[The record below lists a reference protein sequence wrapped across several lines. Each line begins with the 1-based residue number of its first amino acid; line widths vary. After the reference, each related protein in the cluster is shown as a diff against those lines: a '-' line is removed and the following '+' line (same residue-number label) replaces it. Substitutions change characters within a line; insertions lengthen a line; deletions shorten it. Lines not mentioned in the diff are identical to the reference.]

1 MRWSVVFFIIGITNM
16 LLGSLM
22 FIPMTVD
29 YITHNTA
36 SADTFM
42 ACGLSTIFVG
52 LALSSFSHHSA
63 EHHPSLREMFVITSF
78 IWFSSAIF
86 SALPFYF
93 SSLKIS
99 LTDSIFESVSGLST
113 TGSTVLGNLST
124 FPKGLLVWRGMI
136 QWLGGVGIVILA
148 ITLLPFLHIG
158 GMQLFATENSDRSGK
173 DSAFVAS
180 KMKSI
185 LGVYLIISI
194 LCFISLYLA
203 GMGIFDALVHAMTC
217 VSTGGFS
224 NYDDSIAHFT
234 SPAIHWVLITFML
247 IGGLPLLFTWSFLT
261 RNWQKI
267 KSERQAHTFLCFLA
281 CLILSISVIFFF
293 VRSAFPTFE
302 ETLRQTAF
310 ATISIITTTGYVL
323 SDYTHW
329 GSFFVVFF
337 FFLTCV
343 GSCTGS
349 TSGGIKFF
357 RFSILF
363 KMLKKHLSLM
373 LTPHAV
379 IVPRYNDRPVT
390 DEIIQSVISFMS
402 LFCLTTLFCSLV
414 LATAGADFVT
424 SLSASLT
431 AIANV
436 GPGIGSVVGPDKT
449 FATLPDVSKWAL
461 ALTMMLGRLEFM
473 TIIVLLLPQL
483 WRKK

>member
-1 MRWSVVFFIIGITNM
+1 MHWSIVFFIIGITNM

-29 YITHNTA
+29 FINHDVA
-36 SADTFM
+36 SADIFL
-42 ACGLSTIFVG
+42 ACGLGTIFVG
-52 LALSSFSHHSA
+52 MAFSSFSHKAA
-63 EHHPSLREMFVITSF
+63 EQHPSLREMFVITSF
-78 IWFSSAIF
+78 IWLSAALF

-113 TGSTVLGNLST
+113 TGSTVFSHLSA
-124 FPKGLLVWRGMI
+124 FPKGLLVWRGMT

-148 ITLLPFLHIG
+148 IMLLPFLHIG
-158 GMQLFATENSDRSGK
+158 GMQLFATENSDRSEK

-185 LGVYLIISI
+185 FGVYLIISI
-194 LCFISLYLA
+194 LCFVCLYLA
-203 GMGIFDALVHAMTC
+203 GMDVLDAFVHSMTC

-224 NYDDSIAHFT
+224 NYDNSIAHFS
-234 SPAIHWVLITFML
+234 SPAIHWVLTIFML
-247 IGGLPLLFTWSFLT
+247 IGGLPLVFTWAFLT

-267 KSERQAHTFLCFLA
+267 KSEHQARTFLCFLA
-281 CLILSISVIFFF
+281 CLIIPVSVILFCIHPI
-293 VRSAFPTFE
+293 FPTFE
-302 ETLRQTAF
+302 ETLRQMAF
-310 ATISIITTTGYVL
+310 ATVSVVTTTGYVL
-323 SDYTHW
+323 SDYTTW
-329 GSFFVVFF
+329 GPFFVVLF

-349 TSGGIKFF
+349 TAGGIKIF

-363 KMLKKHLSLM
+363 KMLKKHLTLM
-373 LTPHAV
+373 VTPHAV

-390 DEIIQSVISFMS
+390 DDIIQSVISFLS
-402 LFCLTTLFCSLV
+402 LYCLTTMACSLI
-414 LATAGADFVT
+414 LALSGADIVT

-431 AIANV
+431 AISNV

-449 FATLPDVSKWAL
+449 FATLPDSSKWTL
-461 ALTMMLGRLEFM
+461 AVTMMLGRLEFM
-473 TIIVLLLPQL
+473 TVIVLLLPKI
-483 WRKK
+483 WRKR